1 MLDFSVPITITIA
14 ISIAIAVA
22 SHCLGLQASNHVK
35 RSIENM
41 RQLLRLPINNF
52 VYTIGAV
59 FTL

>member
-22 SHCLGLQASNHVK
+22 SHCLGLQASNVK